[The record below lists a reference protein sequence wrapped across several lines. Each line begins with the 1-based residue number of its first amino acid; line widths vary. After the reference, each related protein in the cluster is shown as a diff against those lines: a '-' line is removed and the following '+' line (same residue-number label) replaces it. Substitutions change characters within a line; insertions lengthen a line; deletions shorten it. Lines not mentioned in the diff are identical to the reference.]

1 MALIEFDKNPSPTI
15 LRWFGLIQAAAIAV
29 IGGVVWWRFQ
39 APTVAYGIWGVA
51 AAFLLAYYAIPPLR
65 RTLYLGAMYVTFPL
79 GYVLSHLVLGF
90 IYFVVFTG
98 IGLALRICGYDP
110 LQRRLDRE
118 AKTYWITRRDARP
131 AESYFR
137 QF

>member
-15 LRWFGLIQAAAIAV
+15 LRWFGLIQAAAIAAL
-29 IGGVVWWRFQ
+29 GGVVGWRFQ
-39 APTVAYGIWGVA
+39 APTVAYGIGGVA

-79 GYVLSHLVLGF
+79 GFVLSHLVLGF
-90 IYFVVFTG
+90 IYFVAFTG

-110 LQRRLDRE
+110 LQRRFDRG
-118 AKTYWITRRDARP
+118 AKTYWITRRETRP